1 LCALTLMAMFEWV
14 THSKTR
20 VRMLKMFFKD
30 PDAPLY
36 GLEIAQAL
44 KASPGTTHRELNAM
58 LKQGIISKKKEGA
71 LVLYR
76 LNTTHPYYFELKK
89 AIFPTKKKTHRV
101 LFLSD
106 LHLSID
112 TKQDLIDDLYLFC
125 EYAQENASEV
135 VLVGDIIEMMQ
146 GDVFQTYLL
155 HKPLFDRL
163 TQLSHQVKVTYLVG
177 NHDCFLRTLCEEG
190 EGGRFFDA
198 KVKFGVEYHDDKLNI
213 FATHGHRYD
222 DFSQMKAKKSAYS
235 TNGDALLKAIKKSD
249 LDYDQMLSK
258 TIAEYASQAGS
269 YIEALR
275 ANKDQRHKDLM
286 EVAKELIQEDDY
298 SYVVMGHTHKATL
311 KQMDHGIYFNTGS
324 WKSEKKRH
332 FVEIDRDGGALVAID
347 DLR

>member
-1 LCALTLMAMFEWV
+1 MFEWV

-30 PDAPLY
+30 PEAPLY
-36 GLEIAQAL
+36 GLEIAQSL
-44 KASPGTTHRELNAM
+44 NASPGTTHRELNAM
-58 LKQGIISKKKEGA
+58 LKQGIITKKKEGA

-76 LNTTHPYYFELKK
+76 LNTSHPYYFELKK
-89 AIFPTKKKTHRV
+89 AIFPTKKKMHRV

-106 LHLSID
+106 LHLSPE
-112 TKQDLIDDLYLFC
+112 TPQDLVDDLLLFC

-135 VLVGDIIEMMQ
+135 VLVGDIIEMLQ
-146 GDVFQTYLL
+146 GDVFQTYLV

-163 TQLSHQVKVTYLVG
+163 NQLSHQVKVTYLVG
-177 NHDCFLRTLCEEG
+177 NHDCFLRMLCDEG
-190 EGGRFFDA
+190 EGSRFFDA
-198 KVKFGVEYHDDKLNI
+198 KMKFAVEYVDEKLNI

-222 DFSQMKAKKSAYS
+222 DFSELKAKKSSYS
-235 TNGDALLKAIKKSD
+235 ANGEALQKALKTSKV
-249 LDYDQMLSK
+249 DYDQMLLK
-258 TIAEYASQAGS
+258 TVADYATQAGS
-269 YIEALR
+269 YIDALR
-275 ANKDQRHKDLM
+275 ANQDQRHKDLID
-286 EVAKELIQEDDY
+286 VATQLIHDEDY

-311 KQMDHGIYFNTGS
+311 KQLDHGIYFNTGS